1 MSLWFEIAVLI
12 LLVLL
17 LIQLMGIEGNIGAI
31 AQEIRRL
38 HAAGK

>member
-17 LIQLMGIEGNIGAI
+17 LVQLVGIEGNIGTLQRKFGGYAT
-31 AQEIRRL
+31 QR
-38 HAAGK
+38 